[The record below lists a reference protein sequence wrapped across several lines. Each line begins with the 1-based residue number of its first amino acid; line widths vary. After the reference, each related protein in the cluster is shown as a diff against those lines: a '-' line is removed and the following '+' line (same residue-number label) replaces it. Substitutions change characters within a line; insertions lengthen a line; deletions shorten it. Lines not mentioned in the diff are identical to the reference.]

1 MHDDRDTKLELPYG
15 RIAAWGV
22 AVSAALTLAAV
33 LFAPL
38 TPSDLARRALDGPT
52 DAGEGVAATVAG
64 HGIEDAAAAVELDG
78 RTSAEL
84 AEALRG
90 ELETELRTEL
100 RRELRIEM
108 RRELRDLVE
117 RDLAE
122 VLPAVLGRT
131 LAPWPGARSAAPS
144 GPRPLLLGI

>member
-64 HGIEDAAAAVELDG
+64 HGIGDAAAVEVDG
-78 RTSAEL
+78 RTSTRL

-122 VLPAVLGRT
+122 VLPTVLGRT